1 MAGGDRVN
9 PNPYFFAIVG
19 VIVWQTFEAIR
30 QGARDFQ
37 AADRYDVFAPASGHS
52 GEFGDEDE

>member
-1 MAGGDRVN
+1 MSA
-9 PNPYFFAIVG
+9 NPYFFAIVG
-19 VIVWQTFEAIR
+19 VIVWQTLEAIR